1 MRLPDS
7 NEAFLIIAPTY
18 NHISYGTEPPR
29 LMECP
34 LLPEQTL
41 SAEPESSSEHLLI
54 VLSVTGAFTFLEA
67 TEKFV
72 SLELED

>member
-1 MRLPDS
+1 
-7 NEAFLIIAPTY
+7 
-18 NHISYGTEPPR
+18 
-29 LMECP
+29 MECP

-41 SAEPESSSEHLLI
+41 SAELESSSEHLLK